1 MRKNTKFKFAAMASF
16 LSAFGSLAS
25 AQIAITPSS
34 LGNFTSRVG
43 SASSAQMLTLNATG
57 PLGAVLL
64 TAPTGFEISKNATT
78 GFARSITLGTPGG
91 SIQSVY
97 KGGFATH
104 TGTVWNNGSG
114 SEFPNLDAYTA
125 ITSNG
130 SVAAWGYDS
139 NGGSME
145 VIINV
150 WDGPNSYS
158 PTAIR
163 SVAANLTSNVTTLY
177 SNGSAF
183 AALKDNGSLITWG
196 DVANGGNSTVVVS
209 NTINGTKLTSEILSV
224 AGSLSSNVK
233 NIFSNREAFAALKNT
248 GSLITWGDVA
258 HGGNS
263 TVVVSN
269 SINGTTT
276 TSEIA
281 SVAGLLGSNVTNVY
295 SNQKAFAAL
304 KSDGS
309 VITWG
314 EVKNGG
320 NSTVVATY
328 WIGET
333 EITDEMSS
341 VAGSLSSN
349 VKNIFSNRVA
359 FAALKSDGS
368 LITWGDSSWGGNST
382 SVAAQIVSNVR
393 NVFSTEQAFAA
404 LKSDGSVITWG
415 DDFWGGNSTSVA
427 TRLASD
433 VLFVFSNPGAFAAL
447 KSNGS
452 VITWGHI
459 GYGGNSSVVLSN
471 KSNGIWTNTEIAS
484 VSGMLS
490 SNLTTIVSNEGAFAA
505 LKSNGSVV
513 TWGDI
518 VYGGNSTVAKSVES
532 GDTTTT
538 TEVSSVAGL
547 LSSNIT
553 ALYSNQG
560 AFAAL
565 KKDGSVVAW
574 GDVTTGGNLTR
585 LDYLDESWNLTET
598 ENVASQLSSGVIGIF
613 SNSRSFA
620 ALKSDGS
627 IVAWGHNSGGE
638 GTAAN
643 IGESTS
649 GLPSVVYVRM
659 ATNSNVGALS
669 GNLTFS
675 TLGAEI
681 ESLPLSGSFTGSSDS
696 GGNSGGS
703 SSGGGGG
710 GAPSGGGSSQVQKS
724 NKGKGKSSSAN
735 KSSGGSNKSSAKKS
749 SGGSSKKDKGSK
761 SSSKKK
767 SGGGKKSK
775 K

>member
-1 MRKNTKFKFAAMASF
+1 
-16 LSAFGSLAS
+16 
-25 AQIAITPSS
+25 
-34 LGNFTSRVG
+34 
-43 SASSAQMLTLNATG
+43 
-57 PLGAVLL
+57 
-64 TAPTGFEISKNATT
+64 
-78 GFARSITLGTPGG
+78 
-91 SIQSVY
+91 
-97 KGGFATH
+97 
-104 TGTVWNNGSG
+104 
-114 SEFPNLDAYTA
+114 
-125 ITSNG
+125 
-130 SVAAWGYDS
+130 
-139 NGGSME
+139 ME

-627 IVAWGHNSGGE
+627 IVAWGHNSGGA
-638 GTAAN
+638 GTSAN

-649 GLPSVVYVRM
+649 GLPSVAYVRM